1 MKNSNKAIAAAQ
13 FLLTVS
19 ALVFVFGIIAGDR
32 YKASLFA
39 AIRRFILWFAPRARY
54 GLAFAIA
61 HTVVAG
67 RRTRRW
73 WDAQGRDLVLAFITC
88 LEYHARQ
95 FVAVQAADLCP
106 AWLPASSEFVAYSKT
121 DCFVAA
127 MTIRGLKA
135 LASKRGLV
143 GYGHMTKAQ
152 LVAALSN

>member
-1 MKNSNKAIAAAQ
+1 MKNSKAVAAAQ

-39 AIRRFILWFAPRARY
+39 VIRRFILWIAPRARY

-67 RRTRRW
+67 RRARRW
-73 WDAQGRDLVLAFITC
+73 WDAQGRDMAIALAVC
-88 LEYHARQ
+88 VEYHARQ
-95 FVAVQAADLCP
+95 FVSAQAADLCP
-106 AWLPASSEFVAYSKT
+106 AWLPAASELVEYST
-121 DCFVAA
+121 ADAMISA
-127 MTIRGLKA
+127 MTIRNLKA
-135 LASKRGLV
+135 LASKRGIV
-143 GYGHMTKAQ
+143 GYGHMTKSE